1 MDNPLLST
9 PDTDSFWKNAS
20 KADPVVLK
28 EALMGLARGQR
39 MQIEGIVTGWLN
51 MGIRLDRAAETSVEI
66 VHSLDKIKMQMLF
79 TEVTGFEMSGK
90 LKDVKP
96 RLRQK
101 IETLLLSVQTSVNAV
116 IIRAVEEQ
124 ESRKP

>member
-1 MDNPLLST
+1 MDKPLLPT
-9 PDTDSFWKNAS
+9 PDTDAFWKNAS

-39 MQIEGIVTGWLN
+39 TLIEGIVTGWLN

-66 VHSLDKIKMQMLF
+66 VNSLEKAKMQMLF

-96 RLRQK
+96 RLRNK
-101 IETLLLSVQTSVNAV
+101 IDTLLLSVQTSVNAV

>member
-1 MDNPLLST
+1 
-9 PDTDSFWKNAS
+9 
-20 KADPVVLK
+20 
-28 EALMGLARGQR
+28 MGLARGQR
-39 MQIEGIVTGWLN
+39 TLIEGIVTGWLN

-66 VHSLDKIKMQMLF
+66 VNSLEKAKMQMLF

-96 RLRQK
+96 RLRNK
-101 IETLLLSVQTSVNAV
+101 IDTLLLSVQTSVNAV
-116 IIRAVEEQ
+116 IITAVEEQ